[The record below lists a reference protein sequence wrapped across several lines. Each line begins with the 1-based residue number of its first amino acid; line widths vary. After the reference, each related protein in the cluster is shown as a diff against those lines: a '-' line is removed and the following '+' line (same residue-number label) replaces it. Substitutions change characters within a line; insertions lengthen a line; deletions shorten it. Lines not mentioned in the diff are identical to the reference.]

1 MFPMMG
7 LFLVF
12 IPLGGFL
19 LALLLCFLRPL
30 RFLAPF
36 AFLMPLLSAYS
47 AMAGFWGVGIGL
59 ERIGFN
65 RWVIALACWL
75 GLLAGAAL
83 GGVMGF
89 VVAFG
94 LRRLGH
100 RFFFRPATK

>member
-19 LALLLCFLRPL
+19 LALLLCFIRRL

-36 AFLMPLLSAYS
+36 VFLMPLLTAYS

-59 ERIGFN
+59 ERVGFN
-65 RWVIALACWL
+65 RWVVALSCWL
-75 GLLAGAAL
+75 GLSAGAAL
-83 GGVMGF
+83 GGLMGF
-89 VVAFG
+89 VIAFG
-94 LRRLGH
+94 LRRLAR
-100 RFFFRPATK
+100 RFMATQ